1 MKRLINSVIG
11 LTGRKDTGN
20 ARARDQRGWRWRDL
34 GLNFTGLMSPDAHEV
49 SAPCHLHLIAGPMEA
64 QRGQAA
70 GLKSH
75 SSGGALS
82 NSKSPMLD
90 TLSCSVSH
98 SVQHSRHVW
107 VPMVRLGASHSRVE
121 TQSLPL
127 RSLQLV
133 GEAETNQGEQN
144 KHGGMA

>member
-1 MKRLINSVIG
+1 MIG
-11 LTGRKDTGN
+11 LTGRQGTGD
-20 ARARDQRGWRWRDL
+20 ARAQDQRGWRWRDL
-34 GLNFTGLMSPDAHEV
+34 GLDFTGVMSPDSHEV
-49 SAPCHLHLIAGPMEA
+49 SAPCHLHLTERAMEA

-75 SSGGALS
+75 SSGGALRD
-82 NSKSPMLD
+82 SKSMLD
-90 TLSCSVSH
+90 SLGCSVSH
-98 SVQHSRHVW
+98 SVLGSHHVRSP
-107 VPMVRLGASHSRVE
+107 VVRLWASHSRVQ

-127 RSLQLV
+127 RSLQLA